1 MSLGGVLA
9 NASAALSTAQY
20 QVALSTT
27 NVANASTTGY
37 TSKTWAATSQTA
49 TLALN
54 TGTVSRATSTYLLKS
69 VITSAAQAGYDNAV
83 DDTLS
88 RYDTLLGGTDNGS
101 DIASLTSALSTALTS
116 LASGSSTAS
125 AADVVSAASDLAD
138 GLRDLSSGIQS
149 LRKDA
154 DSAIATTVGQINALL
169 TTISGLNSQIVS
181 GQGDAASL
189 ADARDTAMTSLAS
202 LIGVTS
208 YEDTSG
214 RLNVYTTSGQ
224 QLVGDTASVLGF
236 STSSVSAS
244 TTWPDSLAGVT
255 INGRDAT
262 SSLTTGELGG
272 LLALRDTILPT
283 EQAALDT
290 LATGVI
296 DAVNTAAASSASY
309 PPSSLT
315 SSLSVASSDAL
326 SLTGSLTIVQ
336 MTTSGTSTG
345 STTLDLSGVT
355 TVADLMT
362 ALNGVSGV
370 TASLSDGKLTIS
382 STSGG
387 IALDSSAALTASGQ
401 TLNAYLGFNDVFTG
415 TDASTIRVSAGLL
428 SDASKLASSTL
439 NASAAVNASAVAS
452 GGTGGVQAMLTALGA
467 DRALP
472 ASGKL
477 SAQTTSLL
485 SYASTVLASAAS
497 TVSKASA
504 AASLSTTLA
513 QGYANSLSN
522 VTGVNLDEQ
531 TALVSLYQQQ
541 YEITAQLMSA
551 IKDMFDTLVSMAAS

>member
-9 NASAALSTAQY
+9 NASAALSAAQY

-27 NVANASTTGY
+27 NVANASTAGY

-54 TGTVSRATSTYLLKS
+54 TGTVSRATSSYLLKA
-69 VITSAAQAGYDNAV
+69 VVTSAAQSGYDTAV
-83 DDTLS
+83 ADTLS
-88 RYDTLLGGTDNGS
+88 RYDALLGGTDDGS

-116 LASGSSTAS
+116 LASGSTTS
-125 AADVVSAASDLAD
+125 AADVVSAAGELAD

-154 DSAIATTVGQINALL
+154 ESAIATTVGQINDLL
-169 TTISGLNSQIVS
+169 TTISGLNAQIVS

-208 YEDTSG
+208 YEDASG

-224 QLVGDTASVLGF
+224 QLVGDTVSVLGF

-244 TTWPDSLAGVT
+244 TTWPDSLSGVT
-255 INGRDAT
+255 LNGRDAT
-262 SSLTTGELGG
+262 LSLTTGELGG
-272 LLALRDTILPT
+272 LLALRDTILPA
-283 EQAALDT
+283 EQSALDT
-290 LATGVI
+290 LTSGVI
-296 DAVNTAAASSASY
+296 DAINTAAASSASY

-315 SSLSVASSDAL
+315 SSLSVASGDAL
-326 SLTGSLTIVQ
+326 SLSGSLTIVQ

-345 STTLDLSGVT
+345 STALDLSGIT

-370 TASLSDGKLTIS
+370 TASLTDGKLTIS
-382 STSGG
+382 SSSGG
-387 IALDSSAALTASGQ
+387 VALDSSAALTASGQ

-428 SDASKLASSTL
+428 SGSSKLASSTL
-439 NASAAVNASAVAS
+439 NSSAAVNASAVAS

-485 SYASTVLASAAS
+485 SYASNVLASAAS
-497 TVSKASA
+497 TVSKASS
-504 AASLSTTLA
+504 AASLSTALSE
-513 QGYANSLSN
+513 GYANSLSN

-531 TALVSLYQQQ
+531 TALVSLFQQQ